1 MFMLSLIQES
11 GAYEQDKSTLELV
24 TLQLL
29 QMIQMKS
36 QTLYVHSVQVANYA
50 VAIAAKMGLPKG
62 EIELIRHAACLHD
75 LGLICLPTTTLMKF
89 PYFNRQEL
97 SKYKQHP
104 VFGAS
109 MIENYPCCQLSSLH

>member
-11 GAYEQDKSTLELV
+11 EAFEQDISTLELV

-29 QMIQMKS
+29 QKIQMKS

-62 EIELIRHAACLHD
+62 EIELIRHDGYLHD
-75 LGLICLPTTTLMKF
+75 LGLIC
-89 PYFNRQEL
+89 
-97 SKYKQHP
+97 
-104 VFGAS
+104 
-109 MIENYPCCQLSSLH
+109 